1 MQASV
6 PAKVLYR
13 GYADSECSEWSLL
26 GIGHE
31 EIKKA
36 PPDKGGML
44 YVAAP

>member
-31 EIKKA
+31 EIKA